1 MVVSVVSHGHG
12 AQVQALLLDL
22 ARWGVG
28 MVRRVVLTQN
38 LPEPAPQ
45 APEGGWPFVLE
56 CRRNGAPAGFG
67 TNHNRAL
74 AGASEPLV
82 CLLNPDVGLGGA
94 DPFVALAQAALAPG
108 VGAAYPEQV
117 DAQGH
122 CQDSERELPTPW
134 ALWRRRVCG
143 ATEHRVDWVNAAC
156 LVLPTPV
163 WQQLG
168 GFDEGYFLYCEDVD
182 LCLRLRLAGLV
193 LVRAPARV
201 VHAGQRDSHRHWRHL
216 QWHLRSLWRL
226 WRSPVFAQARRL
238 REERKGPD
246 ATIPAP

>member
-12 AQVQALLLDL
+12 TEVEALLRDL
-22 ARWGVG
+22 ARWNAGTVQ
-28 MVRRVVLTQN
+28 RVVLTHN
-38 LPEPAPQ
+38 LPEPPPLP
-45 APEGGWPFVLE
+45 PEGGWPFVLE
-56 CRRNGAPAGFG
+56 CRTNAVPAGFG
-67 TNHNRAL
+67 ANHNRAL
-74 AGASEPLV
+74 LGATESLV
-82 CLLNPDVGLGGA
+82 CLLNPDVRLDGT
-94 DPFVALAQAALAPG
+94 DPFAALAQAALGAG

-117 DAQGH
+117 DAQGR

-143 ATEHRVDWVNAAC
+143 AAEHRVDWVNAAC

-182 LCLRLRLAGLV
+182 LCLRLRLAGLA
-193 LVRAPARV
+193 LVRAPVRV
-201 VHAGQRDSHRHWRHL
+201 VHAGQRDSHRRWRHL
-216 QWHLRSLWRL
+216 QWHVRSLWRL

-238 REERKGPD
+238 RDAGPGPD
-246 ATIPAP
+246 ATIAAP